1 MYSPSLTSPNCVLII
16 PCPSS
21 LGVTAFLRENV
32 RGAIKT
38 ATCVGSGRRCIGE
51 MLAAQWMVVAWQP
64 QSGSER
70 CCASTPWM
78 DAFDPIKAS
87 VVFGDHTGVA
97 RLMKSQTSGLDPLSE
112 RIQIRQR
119 AQRDAPG
126 ARSPLTFTSSR
137 SVVAPCYPRTVFT
150 PTFSSR
156 SRRHA
161 FLQHCPPSRRPRWP
175 GRRRPHR
182 REARLVHAPKRPG
195 RASSQPQV
203 PEPQRERAVQL
214 WRERLHQRRL
224 RAVCQRQMGHV
235 PVQRRAEVLCA
246 SLGPLS
252 RHQVCPHPSIQSP
265 NLSMTE
271 STFAAL
277 SVTPRPM
284 LRPVL
289 RAQAQVDCLVVMWK
303 SRFRIARY
311 EPPVKSAKSM

>member
-1 MYSPSLTSPNCVLII
+1 MAASAADIQLQMKVGRMYSPSLTSPNCVLII

-150 PTFSSR
+150 PTFSSGHDVMR
-156 SRRHA
+156 FSSIVLLPVA
-161 FLQHCPPSRRPRWP
+161 LAS
-175 GRRRPHR
+175 
-182 REARLVHAPKRPG
+182 LVAAGPIAEK
-195 RASSQPQV
+195 RASFTLQNG
-203 PEPQRERAVQL
+203 RD
-214 WRERLHQRRL
+214 
-224 RAVCQRQMGHV
+224 
-235 PVQRRAEVLCA
+235 
-246 SLGPLS
+246 
-252 RHQVCPHPSIQSP
+252 
-265 NLSMTE
+265 
-271 STFAAL
+271 
-277 SVTPRPM
+277 
-284 LRPVL
+284 
-289 RAQAQVDCLVVMWK
+289 AQALNRKFQSLSANAPCNSGENACINGGFAQCANGKWVTFPCNAGLKCFALPLVL
-303 SRFRIARY
+303 SPGTRFVPIPSFNHRIY
-311 EPPVKSAKSM
+311 H